1 MRGKSKIVNT
11 LVAAGNI
18 VGPQRKVP
26 TGKSFMEKM
35 TFELGLWPVAKEG
48 RNSTPGRGNN
58 V

>member
-11 LVAAGNI
+11 LAAAGNI
-18 VGPQRKVP
+18 VGPQRKLP

-35 TFELGLWPVAKEG
+35 TLELGLWPVAKKG
-48 RNSTPGRGNN
+48 RRSKIGRAH

>member
-1 MRGKSKIVNT
+1 MNT